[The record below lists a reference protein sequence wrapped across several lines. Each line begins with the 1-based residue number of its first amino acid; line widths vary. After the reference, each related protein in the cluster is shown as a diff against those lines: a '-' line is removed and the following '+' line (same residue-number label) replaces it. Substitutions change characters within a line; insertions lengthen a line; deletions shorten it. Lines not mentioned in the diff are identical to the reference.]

1 MARRM
6 PSSVKPAPAAVPSE
20 IKSVGPSRKAKGGT
34 AKSPAKSTLSAKV
47 KRTSDVPKPAS
58 V

>member
-6 PSSVKPAPAAVPSE
+6 PTSKPAPAVVPSE
-20 IKSVGPSRKAKGGT
+20 IKSVGPSRKPRVAA
-34 AKSPAKSTLSAKV
+34 AKSPAKSNLSSKV
-47 KRTSDVPKPAS
+47 KRTSDQPVPPT

>member
-6 PSSVKPAPAAVPSE
+6 PSSKPAPAAVPSE
-20 IKSVGPSRKAKGGT
+20 IKSTGPSRKPRVGA
-34 AKSPAKSTLSAKV
+34 AKSPAKSNLSAKV
-47 KRTSDVPKPAS
+47 KRTSDMPKPSS